1 MTLSLTCKACGT
13 VLTAADEDELAA
25 LGQRHAEE
33 HGHGRDRPL
42 SRAHI
47 LARIRR
53 HNPPPPSPSAP
64 PAPAS

>member
-13 VLTAADEDELAA
+13 VLTAAGEDELAA

-33 HGHGRDRPL
+33 HGHDRPL

-53 HNPPPPSPSAP
+53 HNPPA
-64 PAPAS
+64 PAPSDS